1 MDNNYELLISKIN
14 EFTRKFYLNKLLRG
28 LIYTLAILFACYLF
42 LFLLIYY
49 LQPDPLLKTILFFSY
64 LLLLCG
70 FTAIGII
77 KPALAYFRLSKTLS
91 LEESAVLIGSQL
103 QLVSDKL
110 LNTLQ
115 LKALAD
121 LSPQQNQLI
130 LAGIDQKITELTPV
144 PFTRAINL
152 NDNKKYISYFMVPLV
167 LILLIAVTAPAILK
181 EGTSSLVAY
190 DRKILPP
197 APFKFV
203 LLQNHMT
210 VTQGDDLRIDLQ
222 LDGDQIP
229 QEVYLKEG
237 LNTFKLEKET
247 NTRFHYTFKNLQ
259 QNKTIRF
266 FAGGFESG
274 SYNLTV
280 KPRSAVLNMAASL
293 IYPAYLQ
300 KKNETISNA
309 GDLIVPEGT
318 LVTWKIQTENT
329 SSLTFSLGGES
340 KILPLQ
346 NNEATFKAA
355 LRKSQPYKISPH
367 NSFTTHQDS
376 IVHQIEVIA
385 DLPPSISVNEVPDSL
400 SSKAL
405 YFTGTISDDHGFKS
419 LNFIYALKEGAQIKK
434 KVSVSLPV
442 KTAQQEN
449 GFFYYWDLKSLITT
463 PGQSLEYYFEV
474 TDNDAVNGY
483 KKTRSATKVYAPAS
497 AEQVARQLNKEGANL
512 KQKMESAIKLAAQVE
527 KESKKLGETLLDKK
541 ALSFEDKKE
550 ISQLL
555 EKQKKLDAAVKEIQ
569 QEKEKNSY
577 KINEDQ
583 SLKEELAEKQKKID
597 ELFNQVLDPKTKELL
612 EKLQRLMDQNS
623 KDQLQND
630 LSKMSMDHKSLKN
643 ELDRILE
650 LYKQLEFEQNLQDK
664 INRLNV
670 LAKAQRELSKQAKG
684 KNPEVNDLKK
694 QQAAQ
699 QEQFENLKKEMNELA
714 GKNQELERP
723 NNFQVPEKQTQQ
735 IQKQQQQSMEKL
747 DKKQLQSAAETQQ
760 QTAESME
767 QLANQMAEAQEESAE
782 AENKVNK
789 EELRR
794 LLQNLLKTSFDQE
807 KVMQSLRKMDVS
819 DPAYT
824 RNAQQQRG
832 LKDNIKTI
840 ADSLA
845 SLSKR
850 VPQLESPVRT
860 ELDQIT
866 FNLDK
871 SIENLA
877 ERRTMEALKNQQFT
891 MASIN
896 NLALMLNE
904 ALDQME
910 KNKKNS
916 KSGKGKGKQSM
927 QQLQKMQEQLNKN
940 MEQAKQKLQQQG
952 NQGTVPKGKMSEEFA
967 KMAQQQQLIREAL
980 QQLNAQENKDGK
992 GKMGNLNQ
1000 LIQEM
1005 KATESDLINKRLEE
1019 ATIKRQQ
1026 QVLNKLLEAEK
1037 ASAEQ
1042 GEKQERESKTGK
1054 DTPPS
1059 YQKLLQQYKDKQL
1072 TEKEQLN
1079 KLPPA
1084 LNYYYK
1090 NKISDYFKL
1099 LNSPR

>member
-1 MDNNYELLISKIN
+1 MDSNYELLISKIN

-28 LIYTLAILFACYLF
+28 LIYTLAILFACYLL

-49 LQPDPLLKTILFFSY
+49 LQPDPLIKTILFFSY

-70 FTAIGII
+70 FTIIGII
-77 KPALAYFRLSKTLS
+77 KPALAYFRLGKTLS
-91 LEESAVLIGSQL
+91 LEESAVLIGNQL

-121 LSPQQNQLI
+121 LSPQHNQLI
-130 LAGIDQKITELTPV
+130 LAGIDQKINELTPV
-144 PFTRAINL
+144 PFSKAVNL
-152 NDNKKYISYFMVPLV
+152 NDNKKYISYFLVPLV
-167 LILLIAVTAPAILK
+167 LILLIAVVAPAIVK
-181 EGTSSLVAY
+181 EGTKSLVAY
-190 DRKILPP
+190 DRKILPA

-203 LLQNHMT
+203 LLQNNLS
-210 VTQGDDLRIDLQ
+210 VTQGDDLRIDLK

-229 QEVYLKEG
+229 QEVYIKDG
-237 LNTFKLEKET
+237 VNTFKLEKET
-247 NTRFHYTFKNLQ
+247 NIRFHYTFKNLQ
-259 QNKTIRF
+259 QNKTITF

-274 SYNLTV
+274 VYPIAV
-280 KPRSAVLNMAASL
+280 KPRSAVLSMQANL
-293 IYPAYLQ
+293 VYPAYLQ
-300 KKNETISNA
+300 KKNESIANA

-318 LVTWKIQTENT
+318 IVTWKIQTENT
-329 SSLTFSLGGES
+329 SSLTFSLGDIQ
-340 KILPLQ
+340 KVLPLQ

-355 LRKSQPYKISPH
+355 LRKTQSYKISPE
-367 NSFTTHQDS
+367 NSFTTHKDS
-376 IVHQIEVIA
+376 IIHQIEVIA

-405 YFTGTISDDHGFKS
+405 YFTGTIADDHGFS
-419 LNFIYALKEGAQIKK
+419 GLHFIYVIKEGNQLKR
-434 KVSVSLPV
+434 KVSVPLPIK
-442 KTAQQEN
+442 KTQQEN
-449 GFFYYWDLKSLITT
+449 SFFYYWDLKSLVTA
-463 PGQSLEYYFEV
+463 PGQSLEYYLEV
-474 TDNDAVNGY
+474 SDNDAVNGY
-483 KKTRSATKVYAPAS
+483 KKTRSAIKIFAPPSQA
-497 AEQVARQLNKEGANL
+497 QVARQLNKESSNL
-512 KQKMESAIKLAAQVE
+512 KQKMESAIKLAGQVE

-555 EKQKKLDAAVKEIQ
+555 EKQKKLDAAVQDIQ
-569 QEKEKNSY
+569 KEKEKNSY

-597 ELFNQVLDPKTKELL
+597 ELFNQVLDPKTRELL

-623 KDQLQND
+623 KDQVQND

-664 INRLNV
+664 INRLNT
-670 LAKAQRELSKQAKG
+670 LAKAQKELGKQSKG
-684 KNPEVNDLKK
+684 KNPDINELKK

-699 QEQFENLKKEMNELA
+699 QKEFEDLKKELDQLA
-714 GKNQELERP
+714 EKNQALERP
-723 NNFQVPEKQTQQ
+723 NDFKSPDKQSQQ
-735 IQKQQQQSMEKL
+735 IQKQQQQTMDKL
-747 DKKQLQSAAETQQ
+747 DKKQLQNAGDQQQ

-767 QLANQMAEAQEESAE
+767 QLANQLNQAQEEAEE

-807 KVMQSLRKMDVS
+807 KVMQGLKKMDIS

-824 RNAQQQRG
+824 RNAQQQRAI
-832 LKDNIKTI
+832 KDNIKTI

-860 ELDQIT
+860 ELDQIN

-877 ERRTMEALKNQQFT
+877 ERRTMEAVKNQQYT
-891 MASIN
+891 MASVN

-940 MEQAKQKLQQQG
+940 MEQAKQKLQKEG

-967 KMAQQQQLIREAL
+967 KMAQQQQMIREAL
-980 QQLNAQENKDGK
+980 QKLNSQDNKDGK

-1005 KATESDLINKRLEE
+1005 KTTESDLINKRLEE

-1026 QVLNKLLEAEK
+1026 QVLNRLLEAEK

-1042 GEKQERESKTGK
+1042 GEKEERQSKAGK
-1054 DTPPS
+1054 GLPPS
-1059 YQKLLQQYKDKQL
+1059 YHQLLQQYKEKQL
-1072 TEKEQLN
+1072 TEKEQVN

-1090 NKISDYFKL
+1090 NKISDYFKS